1 MNLMHFMGDKW
12 LIHNAFVNA
21 TPPHVC
27 FAYLLIEEKSS
38 MLGNP
43 MVP

>member
-1 MNLMHFMGDKW
+1 MDLMHFMGDKW

-21 TPPHVC
+21 TPHVC

-38 MLGNP
+38 MLGNA